1 MLSID
6 HVINILNNLPQELVS
21 LVFNHL
27 SGIDMVNFV
36 NKNELYIP
44 FNELNIK
51 EAELNVWNL
60 MKNSK
65 DNFNNKLFEWCKI
78 LHNANIS
85 SSYYKLKYE
94 EKFKNDN
101 LFMNWKT
108 KFAFS
113 SNKEHKY
120 SRKLYIGLFLNTG
133 LDIKNAYHYS
143 DLPIDKINMIFNI
156 MKELPDQL
164 KIEIVFEAINITK
177 EMETIDTHVNY
188 AIRINKI
195 YHLLKDD
202 YITNKFLRKAIMSFP
217 DEYYQRFVSLLEI
230 NVELEASFNLSN
242 PTRKFTDE
250 LIDKFKQLKEELN
263 VSDDLLVSNL
273 RNNNVIEKIRYFKS
287 KNITSSRNIDY
298 LLNRRDKDFLNYM
311 IKNNKMY
318 NFDIT
323 SWSRLGGI
331 YENNYDLFQEIF
343 TKFTIKQQ
351 NNLRIK
357 KLMEDDGYDEL
368 YVKYIDENLEKIY
381 IPSCIDSI
389 LCSPSITMSQFFQVY
404 TELTEFQM
412 KKFIEFLK
420 INLTF
425 DEALQNTYQIVEY

>member
-6 HVINILNNLPQELVS
+6 HVINVLNNLPQELVS
-21 LVFNHL
+21 LVFNNL

-44 FNELNIK
+44 FNELKIK
-51 EAELNVWNL
+51 EDELNVWNL
-60 MKNSK
+60 MKNS
-65 DNFNNKLFEWCKI
+65 DNKLFEWCKI

-94 EKFKNDN
+94 EHFKNEN

-113 SNKEHKY
+113 SNKEQKY
-120 SRKLYIGLFLNTG
+120 TRKLYIGLFLNTG

-156 MKELPDQL
+156 LKELPEQF

-195 YHLLKDD
+195 YHLLKED

-230 NVELEASFNLSN
+230 NVKLEASFNLSN

-250 LIDKFKQLKEELN
+250 MIDKFKQLKEELN
-263 VSDDLLVSNL
+263 ICDDLLVSNL
-273 RNNNVIEKIRYFKS
+273 RNNNVIQKIRYFKS
-287 KNITSSRNIDY
+287 KNISSRNFDD
-298 LLNRRDKDFLNYM
+298 LLNWRDKDFLDYM

-318 NFDIT
+318 NYNST
-323 SWSRLGGI
+323 SWYRLEAI
-331 YENNYDLFQEIF
+331 YKNNYDLFQEIF

-381 IPSCIDSI
+381 IPNRIDSI
-389 LCSPSITMSQFFQVY
+389 LSSITRTQLFQVY

-412 KKFIEFLK
+412 NTFIGFLK
-420 INLTF
+420 MNFTF
-425 DEALQNTYQIVEY
+425 DQALNNTYQVVEY